1 MCQNTVYALRL
12 GVLNGT
18 YIGLSLKQS
27 ISQSCLWACEK
38 AIKEI
43 TSRSNDSKILLEYEI
58 QP

>member
-43 TSRSNDSKILLEYEI
+43 TSGKGRHF
-58 QP
+58 